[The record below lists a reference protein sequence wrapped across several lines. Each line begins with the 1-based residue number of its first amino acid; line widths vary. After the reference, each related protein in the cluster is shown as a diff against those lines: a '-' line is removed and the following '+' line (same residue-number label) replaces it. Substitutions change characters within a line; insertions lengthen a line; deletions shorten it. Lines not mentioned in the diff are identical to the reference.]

1 MSNAGLRYKTTL
13 ARFFESKCKANS
25 KQKRKMMKRI
35 LVALSIASVF
45 AACSGN
51 SNNSA
56 STVDTNVIKQKAVA
70 EEQARQREANARAVA
85 ARRAAASSST
95 ASSQNVGSSSQPVST
110 GSGSAVEQPQKQGM
124 SSRAK
129 GALIGAGAGAIAG
142 GIIGHNVKGAVIGGV
157 VGAGTGYVIGRSK
170 DKKTGRIPPKQ

>member
-1 MSNAGLRYKTTL
+1 
-13 ARFFESKCKANS
+13 
-25 KQKRKMMKRI
+25 MMKRI

-56 STVDTNVIKQKAVA
+56 SKVDTVAIKQQAVA
-70 EEQARQREANARAVA
+70 EEQARQREENARIAA
-85 ARRAAASSST
+85 ARRSAARSSS
-95 ASSQNVGSSSQPVST
+95 SSQNVGSSANPVST
-110 GSGSAVEQPQKQGM
+110 GSGTAVEQPEHTGM

-142 GIIGHNVKGAVIGGV
+142 GIIGKNVKGAVIGGV